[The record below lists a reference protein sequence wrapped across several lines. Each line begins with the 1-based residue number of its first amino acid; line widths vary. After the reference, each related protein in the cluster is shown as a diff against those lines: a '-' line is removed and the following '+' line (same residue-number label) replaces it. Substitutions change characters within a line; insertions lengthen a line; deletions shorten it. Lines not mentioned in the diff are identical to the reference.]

1 MSQNDEQPPGFTCE
15 AHPDELCGCGLRPG
29 DLELRGGCLCA
40 VDHLGRLYVRAPRR
54 ADVALAQRL
63 VAAVRGS
70 AGGPAE
76 LPPDITAVREQ

>member
-1 MSQNDEQPPGFTCE
+1 MILLDGSYCEHEGINLICPCELAPG
-15 AHPDELCGCGLRPG
+15 ELSLR
-29 DLELRGGCLCA
+29 EGCLCS
-40 VDHLGRLYVRAPRR
+40 VDSDGRLYVRAPRR